1 MSEDEAKDG
10 SEEQASEG
18 QASEGQAVGDAV
30 AEGSEGAE
38 KGEELAGA
46 PAVAIIDTLDIAR
59 GDVDDQDLAQLEEA
73 LNSIDFATRRASPER
88 MAALKAMHGRF
99 GDLIDQIERGERAP
113 RPEAEPLTDEIEAR
127 YASLIDQGLE
137 AGQKRNFADAQ
148 LLFEEAVLINPE
160 GIDGLF
166 NLGVV
171 YGFLAH
177 HNIAKAE
184 FYDDYTRDE
193 IYLEKARICYDSVL
207 NLEEDHLP
215 SLNNLATLY
224 SLREDRERAI
234 DYLERIVAATPADE
248 REQELI
254 AEARVQLDELKSL

>member
-1 MSEDEAKDG
+1 MSEDESKNEDAQSD
-10 SEEQASEG
+10 EAE
-18 QASEGQAVGDAV
+18 QAVGDAV
-30 AEGSEGAE
+30 GDAEEGEGKDDEAS
-38 KGEELAGA
+38 
-46 PAVAIIDTLDIAR
+46 PPVAIIDTLDIAR
-59 GDVDDQDLAQLEEA
+59 GDIDDADLGQLEEA
-73 LNSIDFATRRASPER
+73 LNVIDFATRRASPER
-88 MAALKAMHGRF
+88 LAALKAMHGRL
-99 GDLIDQIERGERAP
+99 GDLIDQIERGERTA

-148 LLFEEAVLINPE
+148 QLFEEAVLINPE

-193 IYLEKARICYDSVL
+193 IFLEKARICYDSVL
-207 NLEEDHLP
+207 NLEPDHLP

-224 SLREDRERAI
+224 SMRDDSERAI
-234 DYLERIVAATPADE
+234 DYLERIVAATPADD
-248 REQELI
+248 REKALI
-254 AEARVQLDELKSL
+254 AEAQVQLDELKSL